1 MEHSAQRHRG
11 LVCQWEMLSRSC
23 WLTNDGWRGV
33 VGDVA
38 GKVRLVVKVNYTYT
52 YVRTH
57 THIHAQTPLVER
69 TKVMTSPPVGGEFS
83 VKSTS

>member
-1 MEHSAQRHRG
+1 M
-11 LVCQWEMLSRSC
+11 
-23 WLTNDGWRGV
+23 
-33 VGDVA
+33 GDVA

-57 THIHAQTPLVER
+57 THAQTPLVER

>member
-1 MEHSAQRHRG
+1 M
-11 LVCQWEMLSRSC
+11 
-23 WLTNDGWRGV
+23 
-33 VGDVA
+33 GDVA

-57 THIHAQTPLVER
+57 THTHTHAQTPLVER